1 VYTSDLTSLFTWT
14 CPRCKD
20 HTKVTRLRVDNVR
33 SSSICTRCSMCSLA
47 PNCLFLLSLLTQGFE
62 VIEVIVD
69 VANCLQVSYYFT
81 VSGLLILALLDE
93 SLC

>member
-1 VYTSDLTSLFTWT
+1 
-14 CPRCKD
+14 
-20 HTKVTRLRVDNVR
+20 
-33 SSSICTRCSMCSLA
+33 MCSLA